1 MTCFPS
7 FVWFGRPRARR
18 CGNVSANRT
27 KGWVGT
33 RVRIRTLEK
42 NVSATSTS
50 PKLTGEKT
58 WGRWRRKR
66 KDVSRLAREGAAGE
80 RARASLK
87 SPIRGERRKIQK
99 PGTVDETATYL
110 SGLVG
115 GRGHPG
121 GDPLRV
127 EGERLFPARRRRVG
141 AGDASRRL
149 RRRCVGDALVESRGS
164 AEQVESRE
172 LVEGHLGGD
181 TAVGRG
187 KAEEIAVEATGKR
200 VQRTRV
206 EGMKPGERSFG
217 HRRVCT
223 RRACLS
229 SGSRVTTFGADREL
243 SVGGSFTR
251 RYGDTRSC
259 ARVLGSAHDAGFLLF
274 TSVVAEVQ

>member
-66 KDVSRLAREGAAGE
+66 KDVSRLARQGAAGE

-141 AGDASRRL
+141 AGDASRRPGGGASATRWSNPEGVRSRSRAASSL
-149 RRRCVGDALVESRGS
+149 KAILAATPQLDGGRPRRSPSRPLENECKGPESKG
-164 AEQVESRE
+164 
-172 LVEGHLGGD
+172 
-181 TAVGRG
+181 
-187 KAEEIAVEATGKR
+187 
-200 VQRTRV
+200 
-206 EGMKPGERSFG
+206 
-217 HRRVCT
+217 
-223 RRACLS
+223 
-229 SGSRVTTFGADREL
+229 
-243 SVGGSFTR
+243 
-251 RYGDTRSC
+251 
-259 ARVLGSAHDAGFLLF
+259 
-274 TSVVAEVQ
+274 

>member
-1 MTCFPS
+1 M
-7 FVWFGRPRARR
+7 
-18 CGNVSANRT
+18 
-27 KGWVGT
+27 
-33 RVRIRTLEK
+33 RIRTLEK

-164 AEQVESRE
+164 AEQVKSR
-172 LVEGHLGGD
+172 
-181 TAVGRG
+181 
-187 KAEEIAVEATGKR
+187 
-200 VQRTRV
+200 
-206 EGMKPGERSFG
+206 
-217 HRRVCT
+217 
-223 RRACLS
+223 
-229 SGSRVTTFGADREL
+229 
-243 SVGGSFTR
+243 
-251 RYGDTRSC
+251 
-259 ARVLGSAHDAGFLLF
+259 
-274 TSVVAEVQ
+274 